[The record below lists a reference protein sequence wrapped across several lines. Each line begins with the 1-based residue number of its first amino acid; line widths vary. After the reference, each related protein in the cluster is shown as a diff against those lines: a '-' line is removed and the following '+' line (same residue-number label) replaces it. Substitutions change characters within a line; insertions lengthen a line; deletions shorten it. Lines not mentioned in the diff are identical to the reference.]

1 MRTAVGLVVE
11 SAEPR
16 EVHHFAVLAGYGAEA
31 INPYMA
37 FDTILDLQQ
46 RDMLT
51 KDVNETE
58 AVIRYIKSIN
68 KGLLKVMS
76 KMGIS
81 TYQSYCGAQIFD
93 AVGLSEEFV
102 NAYFKGTS
110 TQISGVGI
118 NEIGQE
124 TIIRHEEAYS
134 NLEVLRDSLDVGG
147 DYAVRKKGEVHAWSA
162 DEITN
167 LQHAVRSNS
176 FDKFKD
182 YTKSMDEQEE
192 RLFTIRGLFRLKEA
206 NETGRKP
213 ITVDEVEPAKEIV
226 KRFAT
231 GAMSYGS
238 ISAEAHENLA
248 IAMNRIEGKSN
259 TGEGG
264 EEVERFSI
272 DSNGDNRRSAIKQ
285 SRLW

>member
-37 FDTILDLQQ
+37 FDTILDLKQKN
-46 RDMLT
+46 MLS
-51 KDVNETE
+51 KDVSETE
-58 AVIRYIKSIN
+58 AILRYIKSVN
-68 KGLLKVMS
+68 KGLLKIMS

-102 NAYFKGTS
+102 SKYFKGTS

-118 NEIGQE
+118 NEIAKE
-124 TIIRHEEAYS
+124 TISRHDEAYS

-147 DYAVRKKGEVHAWSA
+147 DYAVRKRGEVHAWSS

-167 LQHAVRSNS
+167 LQHAVRSN
-176 FDKFKD
+176 
-182 YTKSMDEQEE
+182 
-192 RLFTIRGLFRLKEA
+192 R
-206 NETGRKP
+206 
-213 ITVDEVEPAKEIV
+213 
-226 KRFAT
+226 
-231 GAMSYGS
+231 
-238 ISAEAHENLA
+238 
-248 IAMNRIEGKSN
+248 MN
-259 TGEGG
+259 
-264 EEVERFSI
+264 
-272 DSNGDNRRSAIKQ
+272 A
-285 SRLW
+285 